1 MNTLL
6 SNHKITKKLAYL
18 LLILGLISNVA
29 IAQENQFQA
38 ATVGFYNVENLFDIY
53 PSAGLIDGNK
63 DYQDQLYHINIKR
76 EDIAKYDTVDCK
88 CRLTEENLKGKKVV
102 RELIL
107 IDEFTP
113 NGPKAWDEIKYNQK
127 LNNLS
132 KVISEMGSNIA
143 QSVPVAVGLAE
154 VESREVVEDLVS
166 TPILKPHNYGVVH
179 YNSLDKRGID
189 VALIYQKDRVKVT
202 NTHKYELK
210 VFNYNGNR
218 DYTRDILRVDALLDG
233 EPVHFI
239 VNHWPSRRGGEAAS
253 APKRAAAAELL
264 KSIFDEIRSEDKDA
278 KIIAMG
284 DFNDDPN
291 SPSITDVLKAVNKKR
306 KVKDGDIFNA
316 TGSMF
321 EKGFGTLA
329 YRDGWNLFD
338 QLLTSSAL
346 VGDQYDS
353 YQIYKTE
360 IFSPQYLVRKEGS
373 FKGYPNRMYG
383 GDSYNPNGYSDHFPV
398 YTILLRKVKK

>member
-1 MNTLL
+1 MNILV
-6 SNHKITKKLAYL
+6 SSYKFKKDLAYL
-18 LLILGLISNVA
+18 VLVFLFISNLT

-63 DYQDQLYHINIKR
+63 DYQDEFYHINIKR
-76 EDIAKYDTVDCK
+76 EDIPKYDTVDCK

-113 NGPKAWDEIKYNQK
+113 DGPKAWDETKYNQK
-127 LNNLS
+127 LRNLS
-132 KVISEMGSNIA
+132 KVISEMGA
-143 QSVPVAVGLAE
+143 DVTGTAPVVVGLAE
-154 VESREVVEDLVS
+154 VESREVIEDLIAM
-166 TPILKPHNYGVVH
+166 PLLQPFNYGVVH

-189 VALIYQKDRVKVT
+189 VGLIYQKDRVVVT
-202 NTHKYELK
+202 KTQKYELEI
-210 VFNYNGNR
+210 YNTNGRR

-233 EPVHFI
+233 EPMHFL

-253 APKRAAAAELL
+253 SHKREAAAELML
-264 KSIFDEIRSEDKDA
+264 SIFNEIREEDKDA
-278 KIIAMG
+278 KIISVG

-291 SPSITDVLKAVNKKR
+291 SPSIKNVLNSVDKKR

-338 QLLTSSAL
+338 QILTSSSL
-346 VGDQYDS
+346 VGDDYDS
-353 YQIYKTE
+353 YQLYRTE
-360 IFSPQYLVRKEGS
+360 IFSPLYLVSREGS

-383 GDSYNPNGYSDHFPV
+383 GDTYNANGYSDHFPV
-398 YTILLRKVKK
+398 YSILLRKVKK